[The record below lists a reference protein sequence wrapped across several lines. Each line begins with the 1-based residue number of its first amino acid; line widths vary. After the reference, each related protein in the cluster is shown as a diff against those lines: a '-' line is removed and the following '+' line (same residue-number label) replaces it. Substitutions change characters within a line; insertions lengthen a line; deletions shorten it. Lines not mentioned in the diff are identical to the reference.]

1 MEISTA
7 NIVQVQVKDGIK
19 LNSFKGYIFWYHAFA
34 SINIIALAPQQ
45 TDVSGTLIDTSGS
58 PMPGASVVVKGT
70 NNGTINDF
78 DGMNSILAEEGNIFE
93 FPA

>member
-1 MEISTA
+1 
-7 NIVQVQVKDGIK
+7 
-19 LNSFKGYIFWYHAFA
+19 
-34 SINIIALAPQQ
+34 
-45 TDVSGTLIDTSGS
+45 
-58 PMPGASVVVKGT
+58 MPGASVVVKGT